1 MSKIKKGFE
10 GLEKLSLGFSIVIAV
25 LIGVGLGIL
34 MKNLTGISWLLWLG
48 VAWGVGAAIMN
59 VYKTYKKLKKEM
71 DEFADAKNA
80 RNPKY
85 DKYDDDEDD
94 E

>member
-25 LIGVGLGIL
+25 LIGVGIGIVL
-34 MKNLTGISWLLWLG
+34 KNLTGIGWLLWLG

-59 VYKTYKKLKKEM
+59 VYKAYQKLKKEM
-71 DEFADAKNA
+71 DEYAEEKNA
-80 RNPKY
+80 RNPKHKNS
-85 DKYDDDEDD
+85 DNE
-94 E
+94 

>member
-25 LIGVGLGIL
+25 LIGVGIGIVL
-34 MKNLTGISWLLWLG
+34 KNLTGIGWLLWLG

-59 VYKTYKKLKKEM
+59 VYKAYQKLKKEM
-71 DEFADAKNA
+71 DEYAEEKNA

-85 DKYDDDEDD
+85 KNSNNE
-94 E
+94 

>member
-25 LIGVGLGIL
+25 LIGVGIGIVL
-34 MKNLTGISWLLWLG
+34 KNLTGVGWLLWLG

-59 VYKTYKKLKKEM
+59 VYKAYQKLKKEL
-71 DEFADAKNA
+71 DEYAEEKNA

-85 DKYDDDEDD
+85 KNSDNE
-94 E
+94 